1 MKRSIIIFSTIFLL
15 GCLALFLAG
24 CSKTQY
30 KTAKIQKRPIVQTV
44 DASGTVNPVKTVNI
58 GSQVSGQIKE
68 IYVDYNSV
76 VKKGQLLAEIDP
88 SLFQAQV
95 DKAQGDLWSAQ
106 ANYQKIQSTLDFDRK
121 NYLRYKKLY
130 TKNYVSKSDLDL
142 AESTYKADVAQLS
155 AMSASIA
162 QARATLKNNLTN
174 LGYTKIISPV
184 DGVVVSKAVDVG
196 QTVAASFQTPELF
209 VVAQD
214 LKEMQIEVSVS
225 EADIGKIKAGQDATY
240 TLDGYPDQVF
250 DGKVK
255 QVRISSTTV
264 SNVVTYTVVVSVE
277 NEDDILIPG
286 MTANVSI
293 ITMKKD
299 DVLCVPNKALKF
311 SPTEITGGKKF
322 KEQGIWIIKMPD
334 YSNYSALKNFITKIT
349 EKPAKPQRVAIK
361 SGASDGEYTE
371 VTSKDIKEG
380 DEVIIGREGEMDGKK
395 GDFMPKRMRAL

>member
-1 MKRSIIIFSTIFLL
+1 MKRSLNIFSIVFMIVCITVFSTGCSESKYKTATIQKRSIIQS
-15 GCLALFLAG
+15 
-24 CSKTQY
+24 
-30 KTAKIQKRPIVQTV
+30 V

-106 ANYQKIQSTLDFDRK
+106 ANYQKIKSTLDFDRK

-142 AESTYKADVAQLS
+142 AESTYNADLAQLN

-162 QARATLKNNLTN
+162 QARANLENNMTN

-214 LKEMQIEVSVS
+214 LKQMQIEVSVS
-225 EADIGKIKAGQDATY
+225 EADIGKIKAGQGVTY
-240 TLDGYPDQVF
+240 TLDGYPDEVF
-250 DGKVK
+250 QGKVK
-255 QVRISSTTV
+255 QVRISPTTV
-264 SNVVTYTVVVSVE
+264 SNVVTYTVIVSVD

-293 ITMKKD
+293 ITLKKE

-311 SPTEITGGKKF
+311 SPNEITGGKKY
-322 KEQGIWIIKMPD
+322 KEQGIWIIKVPN
-334 YSNYSALKNFITKIT
+334 YSNYNAFQKFIAQIT
-349 EKPAKPQRVAIK
+349 EKPAKPQRVSIK
-361 SGASDGEYTE
+361 TGASDGEYTE
-371 VTSKDIKEG
+371 VMADELKDG
-380 DEVIIGREGEMDGKK
+380 DEVITGRIGEAEGKR